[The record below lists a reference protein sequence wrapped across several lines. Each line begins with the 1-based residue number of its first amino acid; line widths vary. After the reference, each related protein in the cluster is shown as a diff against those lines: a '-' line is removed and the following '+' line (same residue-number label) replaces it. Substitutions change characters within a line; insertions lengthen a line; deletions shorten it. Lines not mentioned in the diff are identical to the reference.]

1 VPACSSVM
9 LDPLHPATAY
19 AGFPGAPNGV
29 APPLALAGLYTT
41 DSGASW
47 HMVPVPKGSTYG
59 DFGGFVAAGASV
71 AALFA
76 NPHTDAQNITTP
88 MPLRVEVTSNGGRTW
103 SPSTLGCPRMGPCV
117 IFGPYAWGNCAM
129 NGSPQAILLGA
140 PSSSA
145 GTPVR
150 WVDTTWA
157 TTVNSCWSQQLA
169 AASAHDVFLLDPS
182 SQYALLESKDSG
194 ETWIDVSLPP
204 IRGQSVSA
212 LGPSSSDSVVL
223 APDGS
228 LYAAAV
234 NQSGTS
240 QQLYRLMPKATAWCV
255 VPKVFGSAKSAGW
268 AGPLRV
274 NSSSLLW
281 SQIVNNGLSN
291 SVSVRHT
298 VALSSLKCS

>member
-1 VPACSSVM
+1 M

-19 AGFPGAPNGV
+19 AGFPEAPNGV
-29 APPLALAGLYTT
+29 GPPLPLAGVYTT
-41 DSGASW
+41 DSGATW

-59 DFGGFVAAGASV
+59 DFVGFTADRVGV
-71 AALFA
+71 TALFA
-76 NPHTDAQNITTP
+76 NSNTFAPSITTP
-88 MPLRVEVTSNGGRTW
+88 MSISDEVTTNGATTW
-103 SPSTLGCPRMGPCV
+103 SPSTLGCPRVGPCV
-117 IFGPYAWGNCAM
+117 TFGPYTWGNCAM
-129 NGSPQAILLGA
+129 DGSPQALLVKA
-140 PSSSA
+140 PSSTGGA
-145 GTPVR
+145 TVR
-150 WVDTTWA
+150 WESTSWV

-182 SQYALLESKDSG
+182 SQYTLLESKDSG
-194 ETWIDVSLPP
+194 ATWIDVSLPP
-204 IRGQSVSA
+204 ISGQSA
-212 LGPSSSDSVVL
+212 LGPSNSDSVVL
-223 APDGS
+223 APNGS

-255 VPKVFGSAKSAGW
+255 VPKVFGSGKSANW

-274 NSSSLLW
+274 NSASLLW
-281 SQIVNNGLSN
+281 SQIVNHGPSN